1 MQLST
6 LVRHCERREGTG
18 ACWPRP
24 GDMEKRREVTH
35 GTPAI
40 VTAEKIVEN
49 SVSTPSTALYDFP
62 PMKCH
67 RSAVGAQVQDV
78 CVSGCGPWWD
88 ARAERSAHG
97 QRCRHPPV
105 SPQFCCSFGSFFTIA
120 NSKILFLPWCLQRR
134 QGWHARTL
142 GVGPRSGAIS
152 TTETLTQLV
161 FRNLSLRPRV
171 RPMRH
176 SEQHAAR
183 SDAGVGSRVA

>member
-1 MQLST
+1 MPS
-6 LVRHCERREGTG
+6 VCSRARR
-18 ACWPRP
+18 CKMR
-24 GDMEKRREVTH
+24 
-35 GTPAI
+35 
-40 VTAEKIVEN
+40 
-49 SVSTPSTALYDFP
+49 
-62 PMKCH
+62 
-67 RSAVGAQVQDV
+67 V

-88 ARAERSAHG
+88 ARAERSVHG

-120 NSKILFLPWCLQRR
+120 NSKISFWPWCLQRR
-134 QGWHARTL
+134 QGWHARAL
-142 GVGPRSGAIS
+142 GIWPRSGVIS

-183 SDAGVGSRVA
+183 SDAGVGSSSCMSQKDTPMLLLKSIIVCCFWSARRQAMD